1 MPKKVSELK
10 RKEIIDSFLNGL
22 NIKEISLSF
31 NFSISTITRQLKNA
45 LGEKKFKSIKQSKLK
60 SSKINSSF
68 NSKLKEKDNIHSE
81 QFNSLDKDNY
91 FSDFVE
97 LEPLVDGVE
106 LDKQKDISSK
116 PLENIKFPKIVYL
129 VVDKEIELIPK
140 LLNEYPE
147 WRFLPYEDQ
156 NRNTIEI
163 FSEQREAKMKCNK
176 NQKLL
181 KVPNP
186 NVFLLA
192 SRNLKKKGITRIIFG
207 ELLIAI

>member
-1 MPKKVSELK
+1 M
-10 RKEIIDSFLNGL
+10 IDSFINGS
-22 NIKEISLSF
+22 NIKEIAVLYD
-31 NFSISTITRQLKNA
+31 FSIATITRQLKSA
-45 LGEKKFKSIKQSKLK
+45 LGEKKFNEIKKLKLKQKVK
-60 SSKINSSF
+60 SSKRKSSL
-68 NSKLKEKDNIHSE
+68 SDNRNE
-81 QFNSLDKDNY
+81 NEENSLEKIDSIDDITDL
-91 FSDFVE
+91 SDFVE
-97 LEPLVDGVE
+97 LEPLIDGIE